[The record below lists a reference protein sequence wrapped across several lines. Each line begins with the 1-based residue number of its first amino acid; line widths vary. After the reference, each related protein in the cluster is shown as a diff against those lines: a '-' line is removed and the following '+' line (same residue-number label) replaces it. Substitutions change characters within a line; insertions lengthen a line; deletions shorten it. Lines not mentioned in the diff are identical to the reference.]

1 MQGRYEGYSIG
12 RPEEF
17 VLPAVRGLMKSRVAL
32 LALSLAS
39 LSLMACDK
47 LSGGGSASAE
57 ASTASSAAAKT
68 SAPAPASA
76 TAAASGAPAASAS
89 AAAAPA
95 AGGLDGFQDFDISS
109 YGKVWQGYS
118 IKAPDGAVMKKSF
131 GGPEIKKEPDFR
143 LELSFADTRLQNTA
157 DATKECVNYDQKCAV
172 VEQTKDLVITS
183 ATYKSSKGEVTSFG
197 FHMLVRPGGTTIS
210 CKGGADDRKKL
221 DTLMAA
227 CNTLGKK

>member
-1 MQGRYEGYSIG
+1 
-12 RPEEF
+12 
-17 VLPAVRGLMKSRVAL
+17 MKPHVA
-32 LALSLAS
+32 ALGFSLAS
-39 LSLMACDK
+39 LCLLGCDK

-57 ASTASSAAAKT
+57 ASSASSAAKT

-95 AGGLDGFQDFDISS
+95 GGLDGFKDFDISS

-172 VEQTKDLVITS
+172 LEQTKDLVITS
-183 ATYKSSKGEVTSFG
+183 ASYKSSKGDVTSYG

>member
-1 MQGRYEGYSIG
+1 
-12 RPEEF
+12 
-17 VLPAVRGLMKSRVAL
+17 MKSHRAL
-32 LALSLAS
+32 LGLSLAS
-39 LSLMACDK
+39 LSLVACDK
-47 LSGGGSASAE
+47 LTGGGSASAE
-57 ASTASSAAAKT
+57 ASSASSAAKT

-76 TAAASGAPAASAS
+76 TPAASAAPS
-89 AAAAPA
+89 GSATAAAA
-95 AGGLDGFQDFDISS
+95 AGGLDGFKDFDISS

-172 VEQTKDLVITS
+172 LEQTKDLVITS
-183 ATYKSSKGEVTSFG
+183 ASYKTSGGDKTSFG

-210 CKGGADDRKKL
+210 CKGSADDRKKL